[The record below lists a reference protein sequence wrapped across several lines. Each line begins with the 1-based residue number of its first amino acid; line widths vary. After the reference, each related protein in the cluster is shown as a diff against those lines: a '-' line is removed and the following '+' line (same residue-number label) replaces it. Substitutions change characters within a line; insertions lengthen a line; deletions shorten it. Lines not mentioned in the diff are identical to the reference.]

1 MILQLLKVDF
11 LKIKRKG
18 LWFFSFLGPIGVVSL
33 QMVNYALRK
42 EYLFQKTDN
51 HWLQYVNLVN
61 SFTPFAIVLGIV
73 ILTSIM
79 ASIEDE
85 TSAWKQL
92 IALPVLKRQVYLS
105 KFTVIS
111 CLLLISSI
119 VLLFLTYFYG
129 LKLGLGK
136 EVPYL
141 LLLQQSLF
149 PFFASLPVL
158 GLQLWLTI
166 VCKNQAIPITIGV
179 LGVILAYIASGL
191 PDWIIWKWPTLNNQ
205 WDQPYINILLCITI
219 GIIIFFLGMIDFQR
233 RDVK

>member
-1 MILQLLKVDF
+1 
-11 LKIKRKG
+11 
-18 LWFFSFLGPIGVVSL
+18 
-33 QMVNYALRK
+33 MVNYALRK

-119 VLLFLTYFYG
+119 VRSEEHTYELQSRFDLVCHLTS
-129 LKLGLGK
+129 
-136 EVPYL
+136 
-141 LLLQQSLF
+141 SLF
-149 PFFASLPVL
+149 PYTTLFRSNM
-158 GLQLWLTI
+158 LT
-166 VCKNQAIPITIGV
+166 
-179 LGVILAYIASGL
+179 LS
-191 PDWIIWKWPTLNNQ
+191 TLLHRL
-205 WDQPYINILLCITI
+205 LLC
-219 GIIIFFLGMIDFQR
+219 
-233 RDVK
+233 